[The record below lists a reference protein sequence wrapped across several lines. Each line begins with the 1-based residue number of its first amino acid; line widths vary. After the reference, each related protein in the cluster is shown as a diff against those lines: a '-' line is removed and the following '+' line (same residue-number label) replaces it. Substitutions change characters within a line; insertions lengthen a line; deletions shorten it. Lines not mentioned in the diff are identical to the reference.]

1 MSISSAS
8 DNAVS
13 NFSTAAL
20 PRGAFIRGSRFM
32 LRRICSAIAVT
43 LLLLAS
49 PARAAI
55 TDTFTD
61 SAAFL
66 SQVMVLTADQI
77 TIGPSVLGPIID
89 LTGFA
94 ASITSGPVTVT
105 AGSGGLFGNS
115 TILSTDIHSEVLIL
129 TFAQPLRS
137 VGLSGLITDE
147 DFDAID
153 GRLLVELVGS
163 GFSLLDVDTIDPNF
177 LGLRS
182 DVEFSVVRISV
193 DRFDENVTATAFAS
207 LSARILPGV
216 APRNEIPAPG
226 FTALLVPAIVLAWRR
241 RRLLAASY
249 TLFTR

>member
-8 DNAVS
+8 DSDVS
-13 NFSTAAL
+13 NFSTAAP
-20 PRGAFIRGSRFM
+20 PRGAFIRELRFM
-32 LRRICSAIAVT
+32 SRKICPAIAIT

-66 SQVMVLTADQI
+66 LQVPVLAVNQI
-77 TIGPSVLGPIID
+77 TIGPSGSGPIID
-89 LTGFA
+89 LTGLA
-94 ASITSGPVTVT
+94 ASVTGGPVTVT
-105 AGSGGLFGNS
+105 AFGGGLFGNS
-115 TILSTDIHSEVLIL
+115 TILSTEIQSDVLIL
-129 TFAQPLRS
+129 TFAQPLQS
-137 VGLSGLITDE
+137 VGLSGLITDQ

-163 GFSLLDVDTIDPNF
+163 GSSLLDVDAIDPNF

-182 DVEFSVVRISV
+182 NVEFSVVRISV

-241 RRLLAASY
+241 RRADSAK
-249 TLFTR
+249 